1 MSELK
6 NSFTYKDL
14 VIEHEKN
21 PDGTYNICV
30 SNKTRRICLNN
41 VKLGIHFSSNYE
53 ILENIR
59 NTGIY
64 IDGPDFMDIT
74 SRIQLEYMKE
84 KNRMSCRSLGFI
96 TLGLKEYELLDCN
109 NSFTIYYTV
118 TRNDHEEEEYVDIY
132 EGHAEVR
139 HIIDKWLGDDV
150 YVFTNTYGQTFV
162 TNDVAEMIEWFAKED
177 KGIKSESLAK
187 HLIRALLRNAK
198 NEEGYVYEGFYPDGY
213 KRGVLAYPMV
223 DNSCDATVLQKFYQW
238 AKANYNENLDY
249 VLANMAFSMAKAL
262 AIAVRMKKDIFED
275 RIIINTGKKRVG
287 KSTVQK
293 SIINA
298 LGLIHNK
305 VRYLG
310 DNTIKT
316 QERLRN
322 LLSITM
328 APLFLDEIMSRGFM
342 TIADLILASVTET
355 SIIGLHA
362 SRVGK
367 DFSDVFYSM
376 RSIVINT
383 NLPQGKI
390 IEILGRENI
399 DAYSRRILILNWKDE
414 KTKAKSP
421 FDTDSHLMGCLIQ
434 LWDDYD
440 IRQDL
445 LNSNDLFEL
454 TFKLLDAFHIM
465 FNVDTQ
471 PYEDAV
477 ARVYNEYIENEGSWE
492 ISSEE
497 AIVSEAYR
505 IARNVLG
512 TQSLSPAKVINAIID
527 NTAIFDVYPYKARY
541 NDSIEKELREFEEL
555 ITDLGFN
562 ISDIEGDVQV
572 NDETAQLLKRV
583 FKMINNEG
591 IYAFLI
597 KPRSKTGLLKDFPHE
612 LMGVKP
618 QKINGQYY
626 FRIGISEFLRFM
638 LMHRIS
644 EPEDGNNEE
653 TVMDH
658 DNNPEGGMNQGN
670 NNEPDQGTNQG
681 SGQEPSAG
689 SG

>member
-6 NSFTYKDL
+6 NKFTYNDL
-14 VIEHEKN
+14 LVEHEKN
-21 PDGTYNICV
+21 HDGTYNICI

-41 VKLGIHFSSNYE
+41 VVFKEHFSGNYE

-64 IDGPDFMDIT
+64 IDGPDFMYIINK
-74 SRIQLEYMKE
+74 IQLEYIKG
-84 KNRMSCRSLGFI
+84 KDRLSCKSMGFI
-96 TLGLKEYELLDCN
+96 VLGLKEYELLDCN
-109 NSFTIYYTV
+109 GSFTIYYTV
-118 TRNDHEEEEYVDIY
+118 TRNDNEEEEYVDIY

-139 HIIDKWLGDDV
+139 HINDKYLGEDV
-150 YVFTNTYGQTFV
+150 YVYSNTYEQTFV
-162 TNDVAEMIEWFAKED
+162 TNDTAELIKWFTEED

-187 HLIRALLRNAK
+187 PLIRALLRNAK
-198 NEEGYVYEGFYPDGY
+198 SEEGYVYEGFYPDGY
-213 KRGVLAYPMV
+213 QRGVLAYPMV
-223 DNSCDATVLQKFYQW
+223 DNSCDATVLLKFYEW

-249 VLANMAFSMAKAL
+249 VLANMAFSMAKTL
-262 AIAVRMKKDIFED
+262 TPAIRMHKDIFED

-310 DNTIKT
+310 DNPIKT

-322 LLSITM
+322 LLSITT
-328 APLFLDEIMSRGFM
+328 APLFLDELMSRGFQ
-342 TIADLILASVTET
+342 TIADLILASVTEA

-376 RSIVINT
+376 RSLIVNT

-390 IEILGRENI
+390 IEILNRDNI
-399 DAYSRRILILNWKDE
+399 DAYSRRILILHWKDQ

-421 FDTDSHLMGCLIQ
+421 FNTDTHLMGCLIE
-434 LWDDYD
+434 LWNDYD
-440 IRQDL
+440 IRHDL
-445 LNSNDLFEL
+445 LSSNDLFEL

-471 PYEDAV
+471 AYEDAV
-477 ARVYNEYIENEGSWE
+477 SRVYNEYIENEGTWE

-505 IARNVLG
+505 ITRNVLG
-512 TQSLSPAKVINAIID
+512 TQSLTPARVINAIID
-527 NTAIFDVYPYKARY
+527 NPTIFDVYPYKARY
-541 NDSIEKELREFEEL
+541 NDSIEKELRNFEEL
-555 ITDLGFN
+555 ITELGYN
-562 ISDIEGDVQV
+562 VSDIEGDVQV
-572 NDETAQLLKRV
+572 NEETAQLLKRIY
-583 FKMINNEG
+583 KMINNEG

-612 LMGVKP
+612 LLGVKP
-618 QKINGQYY
+618 QKINDQYY
-626 FRIGISEFLRFM
+626 FRIGVSEFLRFM
-638 LMHRIS
+638 LMHRVN
-644 EPEDGNNEE
+644 EPEDNNNQE
-653 TVMDH
+653 TESEAG
-658 DNNPEGGMNQGN
+658 NNPENEISQGSDSM
-670 NNEPDQGTNQG
+670 PDQGSNQ
-681 SGQEPSAG
+681 SGDQEPSTG